1 MQRSAIFAA
10 ALTLAFAVSQSASA
24 ACSAGDRIDGTT
36 ADYAKGKFE
45 AAGYAQ
51 VRDLKKGC
59 DNFWH
64 GKAIKDG
71 VDINVLLTPDG
82 EVMQEGT

>member
-1 MQRSAIFAA
+1 MQRTGIFVA
-10 ALTLAFAVSQSASA
+10 ALTLAFAISQSASA

-36 ADYAKGKFE
+36 AGYAKEKFE
-45 AAGYAQ
+45 AAGYGQ
-51 VRDLKKGC
+51 VRDLRKGC

-71 VDINVLLTPDG
+71 VYVNDLLTPEG
-82 EVMQEGT
+82 EVMQEGA

>member
-1 MQRSAIFAA
+1 MQRTGVFVA
-10 ALTLAFAVSQSASA
+10 ALTLAFAISQSASA

-51 VRDLKKGC
+51 VRGLTKGC

-64 GKAIKDG
+64 GRAIKDG
-71 VDINVLLTPDG
+71 VDVNVLLTPEG
-82 EVMQEGT
+82 EVMQEGA

>member
-1 MQRSAIFAA
+1 MQRTGVFVA
-10 ALTLAFAVSQSASA
+10 ALTLAFAISQSASA
-24 ACSAGDRIDGTT
+24 ACSAGDSIDGTT

-51 VRDLKKGC
+51 VRDLTKGC

-64 GKAIKDG
+64 GTAMKDG
-71 VDINVLLTPDG
+71 VSVNVLLTPEG
-82 EVMQEGT
+82 EVMQEGA

>member
-1 MQRSAIFAA
+1 MQRTGIFVA
-10 ALTLAFAVSQSASA
+10 ALTLAFAISQSASA

-51 VRDLKKGC
+51 VRDLTKGC

-64 GKAIKDG
+64 GKAMKDG
-71 VDINVLLTPDG
+71 VDVNVLLTPEG
-82 EVMQEGT
+82 EVMQEGA

>member
-1 MQRSAIFAA
+1 MYRTGIFVA

-36 ADYAKGKFE
+36 AVYAKGKFE
-45 AAGYAQ
+45 AAGYDQ
-51 VRDLKKGC
+51 VRDLAKGC

-64 GKAIKDG
+64 GRAIKDG
-71 VDINVLLTPDG
+71 VDVNVLLTPEG
-82 EVMQEGT
+82 EVMQEGA

>member
-1 MQRSAIFAA
+1 MQRTGVFVA
-10 ALTLAFAVSQSASA
+10 ALTLAFAISQPASA

-36 ADYAKGKFE
+36 ADYAKGKLE

-51 VRDLKKGC
+51 VRDLTKGC

-64 GKAIKDG
+64 GRAIKDG
-71 VDINVLLTPDG
+71 VDVNVLLTPDG
-82 EVMQEGT
+82 EVMQEGA

>member
-1 MQRSAIFAA
+1 MQRSAIFVA
-10 ALTLAFAVSQSASA
+10 ALTLAFAASQSASA

-51 VRDLKKGC
+51 VRDLTKGC

-64 GKAIKDG
+64 GKAMKDG
-71 VDINVLLTPDG
+71 VDVNVLLTPNG

>member
-1 MQRSAIFAA
+1 MYRTGILIA
-10 ALTLAFAVSQSASA
+10 ALTLAVAVSQSASA
-24 ACSAGDRIDGTT
+24 ACSASDKIDGTT
-36 ADYAKGKFE
+36 ADYAKSKFE

-51 VRDLKKGC
+51 VRDLTKGC

-64 GKAIKDG
+64 GRAMKDG
-71 VDINVLLTPDG
+71 VNVNVLLTPDG

>member
-1 MQRSAIFAA
+1 MQRTGIFVA
-10 ALTLAFAVSQSASA
+10 ALTLAIAISQSASA

-36 ADYAKGKFE
+36 ADYAKGRFE

-51 VRDLKKGC
+51 VRDLTKGC

-64 GKAIKDG
+64 GRAIKDG
-71 VDINVLLTPDG
+71 VDVNVLLTPEG
-82 EVMQEGT
+82 EVMQEGA